1 MTVRKRK
8 TAGRRNGKR
17 RNGVNELDPEQVF
30 QDLDEVGKELFI
42 ISLGTPDRPEDLLSA
57 EEITAE
63 IARRRG
69 GRS

>member
-17 RNGVNELDPEQVF
+17 RNGVNDLDPDQVF
-30 QDLDEVGKELFI
+30 QELSDGGKKLFM
-42 ISLGTPDRPEDLLSA
+42 ISLGTPDRPEDLLSR

-63 IARRRG
+63 IARRR
-69 GRS
+69 